1 VPREINLLHART
13 GRKLKQIF
21 VFARRRRMN
30 ALREP
35 RGMGGMLRRQKNAPV
50 IVACRGR
57 MHTLVFAEAHDV
69 ARFAAPGNTNP

>member
-50 IVACRGR
+50 VVACRGAC
-57 MHTLVFAEAHDV
+57 TLVFAEAHDV